1 MCTFVTHLLSAVIKS
16 KRVMTASVKSF
27 DSVVHIDNG
36 SGVRILLFLS
46 QVVRDYL
53 LHDLHGTS
61 LPYQECTEL
70 VSHHRPIQLILWL
83 MGLHMWTRLTASV
96 MERMQSWCSSGTATT
111 SPSPSV
117 LYVACVCLSV
127 KRGSDCLTQALY
139 FILLVH
145 TDKYD
150 LD

>member
-1 MCTFVTHLLSAVIKS
+1 
-16 KRVMTASVKSF
+16 MTASVKAF
-27 DSVVHIDNG
+27 DSVVDSDHS

-53 LHDLHGTS
+53 LHQLDGTS

-70 VSHHRPIQLILWL
+70 VSHHRPGQRNLWSVGLQL
-83 MGLHMWTRLTASV
+83 WTRLTACV
-96 MERMQSWCSSGTATT
+96 MQRTQSWCSSGTATT
-111 SPSPSV
+111 SPLPSV

-127 KRGSDCLTQALY
+127 KKGSDCLTQALY

-150 LD
+150 LG